1 MILYAMIMRSRDG
14 MPLSATTDCNY
25 DSNRNVKES
34 KRLMKVVA
42 KKTCQYP
49 ERCTLKVN
57 GHAIHFSTT
66 AGVSYLVLCDSSYLS
81 VLAFSFLDELAKE
94 FTMRYD
100 GTKISESRRP
110 YSFIEF
116 DNIIHKTRQR
126 YNKPQTLSTKV
137 NLSQLSAE
145 IKANPPTILT
155 SKDVEP
161 TENGFSKTNLSNV
174 TVGPSPRLEP
184 MSWCT
189 VISVISTLFM
199 ASIDMYRGIS
209 ALSVSSI
216 EEYDGP
222 SPIHGLLFLFEGIL
236 QCFQFYLL
244 VYYSRY
250 RLLES
255 WAAVGMMWI
264 LGLAGWSWAV
274 RDTLQLIVRLGVTS
288 AAHGCTLLR
297 PLAHKSPNY
306 NV

>member
-14 MPLSATTDCNY
+14 MPLSATTDCSY

-34 KRLMKVVA
+34 IRLMKVVA
-42 KKTCQYP
+42 KKTSQYP
-49 ERCTLKVN
+49 ERCTVKVN
-57 GHAIHFSTT
+57 GHSIHFSTT
-66 AGVSYLVLCDSSYLS
+66 GGVSYLVLCESSYLT

-94 FTMRYD
+94 FTSRYD
-100 GTKISESRRP
+100 SRKINESRRP

-145 IKANPPTILT
+145 IKANPPAILT
-155 SKDVEP
+155 RDDVEP
-161 TENGFSKTNLSNV
+161 VQNGLSKTNVSNIY
-174 TVGPSPRLEP
+174 VGPSPKLEP

-189 VISVISTLFM
+189 VISVVSTLFM

-216 EEYDGP
+216 DEYEGP
-222 SPIHGLLFLFEGIL
+222 SPVHGLLFLLEGTL

-244 VYYSRY
+244 VYYTRY
-250 RLLES
+250 RMLES
-255 WAAVGMMWI
+255 WATVGIMWI
-264 LGLAGWSWAV
+264 LGIAGWSWAV
-274 RDTLQLIVRLGVTS
+274 RDTLQLLVRLGVTS

-297 PLAHKSPNY
+297 PLAPKPPNY

>member
-1 MILYAMIMRSRDG
+1 MILYAMIMRARDG
-14 MPLSATTDCNY
+14 MPLSATTDCNH
-25 DSNRNVKES
+25 DANKSVKES
-34 KRLMKVVA
+34 KRLMKVLA
-42 KKTCQYP
+42 RKTSRFP
-49 ERCTLKVN
+49 DRCNLKLN
-57 GHAIHFSTT
+57 EHNIYFSTT
-66 AGVSYLVLCDSSYLS
+66 GGVSYLVLCESSYLT
-81 VLAFSFLDELAKE
+81 VLAFSFLNELAKE
-94 FTMRYD
+94 FTTRYEER
-100 GTKISESRRP
+100 KINESRRP

-137 NLSQLSAE
+137 NLSQLSAD
-145 IKANPPTILT
+145 IKANPPAVIT
-155 SKDVEP
+155 SEDVEP
-161 TENGFSKTNLSNV
+161 MQNGFGKTNISPV
-174 TVGPSPRLEP
+174 TVGPATKLEP
-184 MSWCT
+184 MSWFT

-222 SPIHGLLFLFEGIL
+222 SPVHGLLFLFEGAV

-255 WAAVGMMWI
+255 WVAVAVMWL
-264 LGLAGWSWAV
+264 LGFAGWNWAV
-274 RDTLQLIVRLGVTS
+274 RDTLQLVVRLVVAS

-297 PLAHKSPNY
+297 PLAKKAPNY